1 MGWFRGRVGKSFLV
15 GIGIAA
21 GAMFVLAAQ
30 EAGQR
35 WKAHDMKRPRPDVIT
50 PGQFATADQA
60 SKPPSDA
67 IVLLGNGPDDLE
79 KNWDGGPWTFDNG
92 VYVSAGRDITTKKDF
107 GDCQLHVEWAEPTP
121 AHGSSQGRGN
131 SGVIFFGKY
140 EIQVLDSY
148 RNDTYP
154 DGSCAALYGEY
165 PPLVNCC
172 RPPGEFQTYDIVY
185 RAPLFDDQHNPT
197 RPGRVTV
204 FQNGVLVQDNARI
217 TGDTGTANGTF
228 TYFQPTGHLELQF
241 HGNKVRYRQVWIRP
255 LGPEALPAETGKE

>member
-1 MGWFRGRVGKSFLV
+1 MGSLRGRLGKFSMAV
-15 GIGIAA
+15 AA
-21 GAMFVLAAQ
+21 IMFGGMCVLAAQ
-30 EAGQR
+30 EAGQK
-35 WKAHDMKRPRPDVIT
+35 WKAHDMKRPRPDLIT

-92 VYVSAGRDITTKKDF
+92 VYVTAGRDITTKKDF

-148 RNDTYP
+148 QNDTYP
-154 DGSCAALYGEY
+154 DGSCGTVRAVPAAGE
-165 PPLVNCC
+165 L
-172 RPPGEFQTYDIVY
+172 
-185 RAPLFDDQHNPT
+185 
-197 RPGRVTV
+197 
-204 FQNGVLVQDNARI
+204 
-217 TGDTGTANGTF
+217 
-228 TYFQPTGHLELQF
+228 
-241 HGNKVRYRQVWIRP
+241 
-255 LGPEALPAETGKE
+255 LPAAGRISDVRHRVSRAAV